1 MAHTIYCQKYWLIHP
16 NLWIQ
21 VFQSLL
27 WPQVYKANKSR
38 QSWWVFSE
46 SIWSWGNAQEHFCGS
61 AWARE
66 HWRPVQKFDPE
77 DELGWKTLQAATHR
91 LSIANRPLWR
101 AKTSEASPVSRQHHF
116 CQARQLQGLVLS
128 YCCSDEA
135 SVLDCHSDKEES
147 GICTKNNR
155 EGM

>member
-16 NLWIQ
+16 TLWIQ

-101 AKTSEASPVSRQHHF
+101 AKTSGAGPVSRQHHF

-147 GICTKNNR
+147 GICTKDNR
-155 EGM
+155 AGM